1 MAFGSMSF
9 LFGFLPAVLLCYFR
23 CPARWRTAR
32 NGVLLVFSLAFYCWG
47 GVRLLPALLVS
58 CVGNWAAAL
67 LVTPGRRHRKA
78 VYAAAVVLNLLM
90 LGSISTPASFWA
102 T

>member
-9 LFGFLPAVLLCYFR
+9 LFGFLPAVLLCYFL

-58 CVGNWAAAL
+58 
-67 LVTPGRRHRKA
+67 
-78 VYAAAVVLNLLM
+78 
-90 LGSISTPASFWA
+90 
-102 T
+102 